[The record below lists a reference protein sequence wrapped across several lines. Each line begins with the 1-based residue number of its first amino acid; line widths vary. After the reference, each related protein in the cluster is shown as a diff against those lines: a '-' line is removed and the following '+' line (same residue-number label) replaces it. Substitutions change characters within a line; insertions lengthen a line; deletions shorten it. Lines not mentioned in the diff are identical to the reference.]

1 MNHSMWKK
9 WRDFRFEALTEGD
22 KDPTIEGLIAGMT
35 GAAMNLIPTLTN
47 MTKYIDFIMKPDDPK
62 KSPEENDLNKQTVRN
77 ALEDLDENAKLLL
90 RNYKF
95 IRKYIKDEYGFT
107 MHGKDDN
114 DDSDKD
120 KKKDENLIES
130 GQWVIRI
137 KKGKRVKKLECPPG
151 FKVDSSGKR
160 CKKQTTK
167 DIKTGKK
174 AARKRMK
181 KMKSQMGKI
190 QKKRAKS
197 LKKRASMNI

>member
-9 WRDFRFEALTEGD
+9 WRKFRLEALNEGD
-22 KDPTIEGLIAGMT
+22 KDPTLEGVIAGMT

-62 KSPEENDLNKQTVRN
+62 KSPEENDLNKLTVRN
-77 ALEDLDENAKLLL
+77 ALEDLDENAKLLIK
-90 RNYKF
+90 NYKF
-95 IRKYIKDEYGFT
+95 ITKYIKDEYGFT
-107 MHGKDDN
+107 MHAN
-114 DDSDKD
+114 DDSDED
-120 KKKDENLIES
+120 KKKDEDLTEA

-151 FKVDSSGKR
+151 FKVDSGGKR
-160 CKKQTTK
+160 CRKQTAK

-181 KMKSQMGKI
+181 KMKAQMGKI

-197 LKKRASMNI
+197 LKKRASMNL

>member
-1 MNHSMWKK
+1 
-9 WRDFRFEALTEGD
+9 
-22 KDPTIEGLIAGMT
+22 
-35 GAAMNLIPTLTN
+35 
-47 MTKYIDFIMKPDDPK
+47 
-62 KSPEENDLNKQTVRN
+62 
-77 ALEDLDENAKLLL
+77 LLL

-151 FKVDSSGKR
+151 FKVDSGGKR
-160 CKKQTTK
+160 CKKQTAK